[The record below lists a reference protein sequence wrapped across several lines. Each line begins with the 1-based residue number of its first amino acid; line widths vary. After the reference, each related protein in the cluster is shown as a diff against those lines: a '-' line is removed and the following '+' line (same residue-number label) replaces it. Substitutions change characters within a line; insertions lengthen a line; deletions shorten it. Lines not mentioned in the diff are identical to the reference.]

1 MEGEEF
7 CHTHE
12 DLVDPVTEIGPE
24 AHDQGELSLMVI
36 LGHNKSPPTI
46 KKHKFVVL
54 VDSGSTHDF
63 VHPRIAKTL
72 SAQVEDILGP

>member
-24 AHDQGELSLMVI
+24 AHDQGELSLMVM
-36 LGHNKSPPTI
+36 LGHNKSPTYY
-46 KKHKFVVL
+46 
-54 VDSGSTHDF
+54 
-63 VHPRIAKTL
+63 
-72 SAQVEDILGP
+72 